1 MSLLQQVQRGRSHLP
16 PRILVYGTEGV
27 GKSSL
32 AATTPKP
39 IFIQTEDGLGEIDC
53 DKFPLAK
60 SLEDVVAALT
70 ELETQPHDYQ
80 TVAIDSLDWLERL
93 IWDAVCRRESATT
106 IEKVGGGYGKGY
118 TLALD
123 YWRRLIDKLGNLHR
137 DRGMMVFLIAH
148 AKVEKFEDPEAP
160 AYDRYSP
167 RLHKHAS
174 AIITEWCDAVLFATK
189 RFITRTEE
197 SGFGRQRAIA
207 APVGAAGGE
216 RILKTVGGPSCVA
229 KNRYRLKSE
238 IPLAWDAIV
247 GGILS
252 TSNEL
257 SNPVSV
263 PEGATNHG

>member
-1 MSLLQQVQRGRSHLP
+1 MWR
-16 PRILVYGTEGV
+16 
-27 GKSSL
+27 
-32 AATTPKP
+32 A
-39 IFIQTEDGLGEIDC
+39 
-53 DKFPLAK
+53 
-60 SLEDVVAALT
+60 
-70 ELETQPHDYQ
+70 
-80 TVAIDSLDWLERL
+80 
-93 IWDAVCRRESATT
+93 
-106 IEKVGGGYGKGY
+106 Y

-189 RFITRTEE
+189 RFTTRTEE

-207 APVGAAGGE
+207 APVGAGGGE

-229 KNRYRLKSE
+229 KNRYRLKPE

-257 SNPVSV
+257 SNPVSA